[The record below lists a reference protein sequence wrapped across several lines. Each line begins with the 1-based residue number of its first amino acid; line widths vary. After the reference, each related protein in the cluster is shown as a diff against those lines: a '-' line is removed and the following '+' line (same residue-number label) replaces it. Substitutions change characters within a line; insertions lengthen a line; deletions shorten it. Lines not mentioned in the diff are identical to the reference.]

1 MLHWVDKFKEIVK
14 LSNSYESIV
23 SQYLAFCVQE
33 ERKEMKRFD
42 NDKML

>member
-1 MLHWVDKFKEIVK
+1 MIEMLYWADKFKELVK

-33 ERKEMKRFD
+33 ERALKKVKKD
-42 NDKML
+42 G